1 MNMTHLGPG
10 NIRVAARRAKGI
22 DYCVLVA
29 TLQAMQL
36 STPTARAENRCGG
49 AGPDVEPKQ
58 PAPLTQ
64 ILLGSKD
71 WQQAVLAQGGSFNP
85 LFARCAEQR

>member
-1 MNMTHLGPG
+1 MTHLRHG
-10 NIRVAARRAKGI
+10 NLQVAARGSTGI

-36 STPTARAENRCGG
+36 STATARAESRCGG
-49 AGPDVEPKQ
+49 TNRAVEPKR